1 MKLLASFSLLFSL
14 KLFVAPEEEEEEEE
28 LFDSLDELLPPDG
41 ADLLDNDD
49 AETIEL
55 DELVVLFNKAE
66 TDGGRIDELD
76 ELQVGAV
83 CNGATGTID

>member
-1 MKLLASFSLLFSL
+1 LFSL
-14 KLFVAPEEEEEEEE
+14 KLFVTPEEAEEE
-28 LFDSLDELLPPDG
+28 LFDSLAELLPPDG
-41 ADLLDNDD
+41 ADLLDND
-49 AETIEL
+49 AETIEF

-83 CNGATGTID
+83 CD